1 MRSRRPA
8 LIMFVA
14 GAAATMLSC
23 NATGRSQAARDAI
36 RAASTHFADALSRGD
51 TLTVARSYT
60 DDAEWYAPEVP
71 VVKGGAE
78 IARAWQSHV
87 NAPGSRHQVD
97 VSEVVESSD
106 RAQEIGRFTVSA
118 ADGSVL
124 AAAKYMVVWVRAPD
138 GEWKRNRDF
147 FNWDIPPRGP

>member
-1 MRSRRPA
+1 MVFSRKLVVIAILATTVSCGTSGDRSR
-8 LIMFVA
+8 
-14 GAAATMLSC
+14 
-23 NATGRSQAARDAI
+23 DAV
-36 RAASTHFADALSRGD
+36 RVASTRFAEALSRRD
-51 TLTVARSYT
+51 TLAVARSYT

-87 NAPGSRHQVD
+87 NATGGRHRVD
-97 VSEVVESSD
+97 VSEVVGTGD

-147 FNWDIPPRGP
+147 FNWDIPPRSP

>member
-1 MRSRRPA
+1 MLSRRPA
-8 LIMFVA
+8 LIALVA
-14 GAAATMLSC
+14 GAAATTLSC
-23 NATGRSQAARDAI
+23 NASRRSQAARDAI
-36 RAASTHFADALSRGD
+36 HAASTHFAEALSRGD
-51 TLTVARSYT
+51 TVAVARSYT

-71 VVKGGAE
+71 VVRGGPE
-78 IARAWQSHV
+78 IARAWRQV
-87 NAPGSRHQVD
+87 GAAGSRHQVD

-118 ADGSVL
+118 ADGSVI
-124 AAAKYMVVWVRAPD
+124 AAAKYMVVWVRASD